1 MCTHTCVCYCTFACF
16 CSSYIYIY
24 LVTYMHTQLNLR
36 IFVYICIY
44 TYVYCVYLL
53 VLCLCIYTAMFHQMY
68 IISLSPC
75 LSLSL
80 PLWLWACFSM
90 YTHCV
95 VIMLLRMFMHS
106 PVHHPSVAPVGFVGH
121 PPPRNIQFR
130 ATPLCNE
137 CIFFCIRDLQDTRTD
152 SVLTLPLR
160 PGKSM
165 EVQIVISRTWLGP
178 QDTLP
183 CGSVERDP
191 QG

>member
-1 MCTHTCVCYCTFACF
+1 MYIVCTYSFCVCAYIRQCFIRCT
-16 CSSYIYIY
+16 SS
-24 LVTYMHTQLNLR
+24 
-36 IFVYICIY
+36 
-44 TYVYCVYLL
+44 
-53 VLCLCIYTAMFHQMY
+53 LCL
-68 IISLSPC
+68 PV
-75 LSLSL
+75 SLSL

-95 VIMLLRMFMHS
+95 VIMLLSMFMHS

-165 EVQIVISRTWLGP
+165 EVQVVISRTWLGP